1 MRHEEVTDEAI
12 VQRVQAG
19 DTGAY
24 ETLIERHRES
34 VFRIVARHVPRDRVA
49 EVAHETF
56 VSAYLSL
63 AGFQP
68 THPFEHW
75 LARIARRCC
84 CDFWRERERERE
96 HTEEPDAAEDKR
108 PRAAARAIDPRA
120 GREAEQRE
128 ARELL
133 EWALARLPLDD
144 RLVLA
149 LVYFDEL
156 SVKECALVLDWGESK
171 VKVRA
176 LRARE
181 RLRRLLAGLA
191 AEDGKRP

>member
-1 MRHEEVTDEAI
+1 MQHEEVTDEAI

-19 DTGAY
+19 DTGAF
-24 ETLIERHRES
+24 ETLISRHRES
-34 VFRIVARHVPRDRVA
+34 VFRIVERHVPRDRVA
-49 EVAHETF
+49 EIAHEAF

-63 AGFQP
+63 RSFRP

-84 CDFWRERERERE
+84 CDFWRERGRERDLQGE
-96 HTEEPDAAEDKR
+96 
-108 PRAAARAIDPRA
+108 PRAAGDERPRTAALEIDPRA
-120 GREAEQRE
+120 GSEAKQRE
-128 ARELL
+128 AREIL
-133 EWALARLPLDD
+133 EWAFARLPLDD

-149 LVYFDEL
+149 LVYFEEL
-156 SVKECALVLDWGESK
+156 SVKECAQVLDWGESK

-176 LRARE
+176 HRARE
-181 RLRRLLAGLA
+181 RLRRLLASLA